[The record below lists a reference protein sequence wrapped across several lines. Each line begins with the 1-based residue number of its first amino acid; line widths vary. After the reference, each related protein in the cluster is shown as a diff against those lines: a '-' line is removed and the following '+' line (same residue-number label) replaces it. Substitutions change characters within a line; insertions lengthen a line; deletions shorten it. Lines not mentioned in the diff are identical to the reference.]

1 VSDSI
6 PRGAVD
12 LGALAAKREAQTK
25 AASAPPGL
33 IIEVTT
39 ANFQSDV
46 IERSMTVPVVLDLW
60 ASWCEPCKTLSPILE
75 SLAIDD
81 AGKWILAKVDVDAEP
96 QISQAF
102 QVQSIPSVF
111 ALIKGQPLPLFQGAL
126 PKEQIRQYLDAL
138 LAEAAKN
145 GVTGG
150 VPGEPEPALE
160 ATSEPKMG
168 SEVDP
173 EVEAAYDAM
182 ANADW
187 DAAETA
193 FRALIAKD
201 PTDIQAKVGLGSA
214 SLYRRVDGL
223 DPIVIVESADKNLDD
238 IAQQCQAADLEAVNG
253 QLNAAFTRL
262 IAALRRSAGDDK
274 AAARERLLELFEVAG
289 PDHPDVPKARVELAN
304 ALF

>member
-1 VSDSI
+1 MSDSI

-12 LGALAAKREAQTK
+12 LGALAAKREAEAKT
-25 AASAPPGL
+25 AAAPPGL
-33 IIEVTT
+33 IIDVTT
-39 ANFQSDV
+39 ANFQADV
-46 IERSMTVPVVLDLW
+46 IDRSMSVPVVLDLW

-75 SLAIDD
+75 GLAADD

-111 ALIKGQPLPLFQGAL
+111 AVIKGQPLPLFQGAL

-145 GVTGG
+145 GVTGSAG
-150 VPGEPEPALE
+150 SAPQDVPDEEAEPEL
-160 ATSEPKMG
+160 
-168 SEVDP
+168 DP
-173 EVEAAYDAM
+173 EAEKAYDAM

-187 DAAETA
+187 DAAESA
-193 FRALIAKD
+193 FKVLIAKNPAD
-201 PTDIQAKVGLGSA
+201 EQAKVGLASA

-223 DPIVIVESADKNLDD
+223 DPVAVVEAADRNPTDVL
-238 IAQQCQAADLEAVNG
+238 QQCQAADLEAVNG
-253 QLNAAFTRL
+253 QLGAAFARL
-262 IAALRRSAGDDK
+262 IAAVQRSAGDDR
-274 AAARERLLELFEVAG
+274 AVARERLLALFEVAG
-289 PDHPDVPKARVELAN
+289 PEHPDVPAARVNLAN